1 MNHSN
6 NDDAFASSSTRITS
20 SKSFVPGSNLDA
32 AAVPSSRLQK
42 QRSNAGMRSA
52 SHGQPFSSA
61 GQSIAAM
68 RGDGSSVSGF
78 GDGAKARKGSIRNA
92 VKKIFGRRGREVVSQ
107 GPDTGSHPPAS
118 RHTYHKSEPTGLP
131 PPREDPE
138 PFIQD
143 TNLIE
148 RTFADP
154 YQAAPSPPFHRTSSP
169 YAMQFPNSVRLKPMD
184 LGNPF
189 IAPPNQ
195 LRRRKTLPSLLLEER
210 EESAADVPPR
220 ESTDIAQASDP
231 ARETPTPLPKR
242 TTSQVKKARR
252 KSRSTDD
259 LKSSSTIEQATP
271 RKKSKE
277 IRHLRE
283 SFQPDV
289 LRASGF
295 TTRYRP
301 REEEPEEQPN
311 IVQRRSPRGFQG
323 EEDATQE
330 IRSGDAYQNQ
340 TGPGSALLRSSPP
353 GQYGHRPSPSFGD
366 VRLSSG
372 AGTEMSKDLED
383 RVAKLEAGLQNFQ
396 NSLQRLTAERNRR
409 TIIMGSVNTRRS
421 SNDMRT
427 PSLLADTLAD
437 PLEPSSYEYEYGH
450 TIRPSTS
457 PQPPPPA
464 PAQTQ
469 GSLEDPFGP
478 DLPRPS
484 ASARQSI
491 PPPAQTAPPPAR
503 GSTAGTSQP
512 DRSPENFPMPLQS
525 HPPTQHAPAPSS
537 STVGTA
543 TALST
548 RTTPTQPQPYTF
560 SSLYQMLSDER
571 SARRKLENQLKSL
584 QREISDLHTQVSI
597 NTTASS
603 AVHSTRSSYMLAGS
617 STRLQELL
625 RETEEAGSP
634 PRSAHAR
641 DSGAG
646 AGMISRFSGSESEAG
661 VGGAGEYGYE
671 DSLAT
676 PYEAYRT
683 PREGRS
689 AYSLVGGGGAGSRVD
704 AEMF

>member
-1 MNHSN
+1 MDHS
-6 NDDAFASSSTRITS
+6 NDDAFASSSSAHIAS
-20 SKSFVPGSNLDA
+20 GKSFVAGPNFDA
-32 AAVPSSRLQK
+32 PANQASRLQK

-61 GQSIAAM
+61 GQSITAM
-68 RGDGSSVSGF
+68 RGDSSSVSGF

-107 GPDTGSHPPAS
+107 GPDSSNHPPAS

-143 TNLIE
+143 TNMIE

-154 YQAAPSPPFHRTSSP
+154 YQAAPSPPFQRTSSP
-169 YAMQFPNSVRLKPMD
+169 YAVQFPNSVRLKPMD

-210 EESAADVPPR
+210 EESAADAPPR
-220 ESTDIAQASDP
+220 ESTEIDQANDST
-231 ARETPTPLPKR
+231 RETPTPLPKR
-242 TTSQVKKARR
+242 NTSQVKKARR

-271 RKKSKE
+271 RKKSEE

-301 REEEPEEQPN
+301 REEEAEEQAGMA
-311 IVQRRSPRGFQG
+311 QRKSPRGYER
-323 EEDATQE
+323 EEAQE
-330 IRSGDAYQNQ
+330 TQ
-340 TGPGSALLRSSPP
+340 TGDEYQTAAGSTLLRSSPP
-353 GQYGHRPSPSFGD
+353 GQNGHRPSTSLGD
-366 VRLSSG
+366 VRPSSG

-396 NSLQRLTAERNRR
+396 MSLQRLTAERNRR

-450 TIRPSTS
+450 TMRPSTS
-457 PQPPPPA
+457 PQPPPPP

-469 GSLEDPFGP
+469 GNLEDPFGP
-478 DLPRPS
+478 DLPRAS
-484 ASARQSI
+484 ASTRQSI
-491 PPPAQTAPPPAR
+491 PPPTRSSQPVPPRA
-503 GSTAGTSQP
+503 STAGASQP

-525 HPPTQHAPAPSS
+525 HPPTQHAPAPST
-537 STVGTA
+537 STAATA
-543 TALST
+543 TAGST
-548 RTTPTQPQPYTF
+548 RTTPTQPYTF

-584 QREISDLHTQVSI
+584 QREISDLHSQVTL
-597 NTTASS
+597 NTNASS
-603 AVHSTRSSYMLAGS
+603 AMHSTRSSYMLAGS

-625 RETEEAGSP
+625 RETDEAGSP

-646 AGMISRFSGSESEAG
+646 MMSRFSGSESEA
-661 VGGAGEYGYE
+661 AGYE
-671 DSLAT
+671 ESLAT
-676 PYEAYRT
+676 DYEAYRT
-683 PREGRS
+683 PREERS
-689 AYSLVGGGGAGSRVD
+689 AYSLVGGDARRGVD